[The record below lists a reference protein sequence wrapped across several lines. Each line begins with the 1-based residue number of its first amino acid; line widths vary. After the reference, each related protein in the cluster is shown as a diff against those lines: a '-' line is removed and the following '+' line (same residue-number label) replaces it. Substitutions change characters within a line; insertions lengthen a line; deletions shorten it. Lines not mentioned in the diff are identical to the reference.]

1 MINSL
6 KKKYEQIRPKLKE
19 DLGYKNINQVPKITK
34 VVINSGVGRANTDS
48 KQLDFVVET
57 LTKISG
63 QKPLITKAKKS
74 IAGFK
79 IRENMPI
86 GAKVTLRGE
95 RMYDFLDRLINVV
108 IPRMRDFRG
117 LTVKA
122 FDPSGNYSIGV
133 REHTVFP
140 EISQQEANLTHGLQV
155 QLVIA
160 SKDVLSSEKLL
171 RQLGFPLERSDNG

>member
-6 KKKYEQIRPKLKE
+6 KKKYEKIRPKLKE

-117 LTVKA
+117 LTIKA

-155 QLVIA
+155 QLVIV